1 MSARPLKA
9 FLPAKGET
17 LTAEVAFDRFVTW
30 ASEQGLTLYPAQE
43 EALLE
48 LFGGKHLV
56 LATPTGSGKS
66 LVARGLHFLCLA
78 RGQTSFYTCPIKALV
93 NEKFFALCEAFGA
106 ENVGLMTGDATVNRG
121 APIICCTAE
130 ILSNQCLR
138 EARQFADAVVMDE
151 FHYYGDKDRGVAWQI
166 PLLLLDSTRFLLMS
180 ATLGDTRDIQDA
192 LKELTG
198 VECAEVRS
206 AQRPVPLEFSYA
218 QTPLH
223 ETIADFLA
231 ANRAPIYLV
240 NFTQRSAAEE
250 AQSLLSIDVCTK
262 EEKEKLRDALYG
274 TRFDTPFGK
283 ELAKL
288 LRHGI
293 GLHHAGLLPRYR
305 RLVERLAQ
313 QGMLKVVSG
322 TDTLGVGVNVP
333 LRTVLFTQLCKFD
346 GEKTGLLTV
355 RDFLQIAGRAGRK
368 GFDTIGYVVAQA
380 PAHEIENQKLRQK
393 KDAGKKVVL
402 QKPPTKG
409 YAHWDEKTFE
419 RLCTQAPEALESR
432 FTVSHGLIVNLLQA
446 SADSATGGYT
456 KLVQL
461 VKKSHTAP
469 GTKVYLWKRSAQLLR
484 SLVGAGVVQHEK
496 RTPTMPAHLK
506 VAVGLQKEFSLN
518 QTLSLFLVEALQLLD
533 PTSPTYALDV
543 LSLVESILDNPDLVL
558 WAQLDKAKGEK
569 IAELKAQG
577 VEYDKRMEEL
587 EKVEY
592 PKPLAELIY
601 GAFDSFTAKHPWVGH
616 ENVRPK
622 SVARE
627 LFELA
632 ATFNDYVREYSIS
645 RGEGVLLRYL
655 TDAYK
660 TLLQNVPESMRDEV
674 MADVLAFLR
683 ATVRSTDASLLEE
696 WEAMRAG
703 EGVERVIA
711 PSHEPKPAP
720 KLDLAKHPRALA
732 ARVRAELHRLTRVLA
747 LRQYEEALELLAHS
761 GGWTAE
767 RLEAELKP
775 WWDAHPAIDT
785 TPRARA
791 PHLTQLTEDEPRVW
805 TVRQSLLDPTG
816 ESDFMIECVVDLRG
830 RNDPDEPLIDLRRV
844 GT

>member
-1 MSARPLKA
+1 MKPLHA
-9 FLPAKGET
+9 HLPPKGET

-30 ASEQGLTLYPAQE
+30 ASDQGLSLYPAQE

-66 LVARGLHFLCLA
+66 LVAMGLHFLCLA

-93 NEKFFALCEAFGA
+93 NEKFFALCEAFGP

-121 APIICCTAE
+121 APIVCCTAE

-138 EARQFADAVVMDE
+138 ESRQFADAVVMDE

-166 PLLLLDSTRFLLMS
+166 PLLMLDSTRFLLMS
-180 ATLGDTRDIQDA
+180 ATLGDTRDIQEA
-192 LKELTG
+192 LKQLTG

-206 AQRPVPLEFSYA
+206 ADRPVPLDFSYA
-218 QTPLH
+218 ETPLH
-223 ETIADFLA
+223 ETIGDLLK

-240 NFTQRSAAEE
+240 NFSQRAAAEE

-262 EEKEKLRDALYG
+262 EEKEKLKDQLYG

-313 QGMLKVVSG
+313 QGLLKVVSG

-346 GEKTGLLTV
+346 GEKTGVLTV

-368 GFDTIGYVVAQA
+368 GFDTQGYVVAQA
-380 PAHEIENQKLRQK
+380 PAHVIENKRLQQK

-409 YAHWDEKTFE
+409 YAHWDAGTFD
-419 RLCTQAPEALESR
+419 RLCTHAPEALESR
-432 FTVSHGLIVNLLQA
+432 FSVSHGLIVNLLQA
-446 SADSATGGYT
+446 SVDSAVGGYR
-456 KLVQL
+456 KLVVL
-461 VKKSHTAP
+461 IGKSHTQP
-469 GTKVYLWKRSAQLLR
+469 GTKTYLLKRSAQLVR
-484 SLVGAGVVQHEK
+484 SLIGAGVVVHER
-496 RTPTMPAHLK
+496 RTGTMPAHLL
-506 VAVGLQKEFSLN
+506 VAPGLQKEFSLN
-518 QTLSLFLVEALQLLD
+518 QTLSLYVVEALQLLD
-533 PTSPTYALDV
+533 AASPTYALDV
-543 LSLVESILDNPDLVL
+543 LSLVESVLENPDLVL

-569 IAELKAQG
+569 VAELKAQG

-601 GAFDSFTAKHPWVGH
+601 GSFDSFAAKHPWVGH
-616 ENVRPK
+616 ENVKPK

-632 ATFNDYVREYSIS
+632 ATFNDYVKEYGIS

-674 MADVLAFLR
+674 LADVLAFLR

-696 WEAMRAG
+696 WEAMRSG
-703 EGVERVIA
+703 QGVERVVA
-711 PSHEPKPAP
+711 PSHEPKAPP
-720 KLDLAKHPRALA
+720 KLDLAQHPRALA
-732 ARVRAELHRLTRVLA
+732 ARVRAELHRLVRVLA
-747 LRQYEEALELLAHS
+747 MRQYEEALELLAHS

-767 RLEAELKP
+767 RLEAEMKP
-775 WWDAHPAIDT
+775 YWDAHPAIDT

-791 PHLTQLTEDEPRVW
+791 PHLTQMAEDEPRVW
-805 TVRQSLLDPTG
+805 TARQSVLDPTG
-816 ESDFMIECVVDLRG
+816 ESDFFLECVVDLRG

-844 GT
+844 GG